1 VNGRDSVE
9 ELILRSPLIEF
20 ETCKALADLVD
31 RRIVREATPEEI
43 ARQLSRETEG
53 TSVLRR
59 PVAIPWLAIPVA
71 AVLAFAMIMIPFNTG
86 NPIARFRTEVWDSL
100 ALHGLSWL
108 RLVRISRTAETY
120 YALEG
125 LYPESAADLLDAG
138 YATDVSDPW
147 RRPYHLTTHEGRLVV
162 TGTDA
167 KGDPA
172 PSLTIIRNLAMEP
185 DEPVG
190 GHRNRPG
197 VRLLE

>member
-1 VNGRDSVE
+1 
-9 ELILRSPLIEF
+9 
-20 ETCKALADLVD
+20 
-31 RRIVREATPEEI
+31 
-43 ARQLSRETEG
+43 
-53 TSVLRR
+53 
-59 PVAIPWLAIPVA
+59 
-71 AVLAFAMIMIPFNTG
+71 VLAFALIMIPVITG
-86 NPIARFRTEVWDSL
+86 KPIARFRTEVWDSL

-147 RRPYHLTTHEGRLVV
+147 RRPYHLNTHEGRLVV